1 MLNMKKVILA
11 STSPRRIEIMKML
24 GIEFEVIGSGF
35 DERTV
40 DLKNPKRLVEALAY
54 EKARLVSEKNPAAIV
69 IGADTIVVLNKRI
82 LGKPKDVAEVR
93 RTLRELSGTRHK
105 IITGLAVID
114 SAGKRE
120 FVGSIVSS
128 VKLKNILD
136 KEIESY
142 IATTEPLDRAGS
154 YAVQGVG
161 SMFVEEIKGDF
172 FSIVGLPINILREK
186 LNEFGIKTIV

>member
-1 MLNMKKVILA
+1 MKKVILA